1 MRTIGIQGERLIRI
15 DTLIERVKNRI
26 NATGNIQKGDL
37 LVRLVDQ
44 FELEL
49 NDFVESCARFP
60 VRWEAHHN

>member
-1 MRTIGIQGERLIRI
+1 MRTIGIQSERLIRI
-15 DTLIERVKNRI
+15 DSRIERVKNRI
-26 NATGNIQKGDL
+26 NATGNLQKGDL

-60 VRWEAHHN
+60 IRWEAHHN

>member
-1 MRTIGIQGERLIRI
+1 MRTIGIQSERLIRI
-15 DTLIERVKNRI
+15 DSLIERIKNRI
-26 NATGNIQKGDL
+26 NATGDTQKGGL

-60 VRWEAHHN
+60 IRWEAHHN